1 MEYIELNSVYRP
13 YLSGGYMAVKAIVLV
28 TAELG
33 GAAPAAQAISKIP
46 GVKDVQ
52 EVTGPYDII
61 VTVQADDVNGIGK
74 IVANAIQNAEGVDS
88 TITCIAV
95 DLS

>member
-1 MEYIELNSVYRP
+1 
-13 YLSGGYMAVKAIVLV
+13 MAIKAVVLI

-33 GAAPAAQAISKIP
+33 GAAPAAQAIAKIP

-52 EVTGPYDII
+52 GVTGPYDII
-61 VTVQADDVNGIGK
+61 VTIEADDVSAAGR
-74 IVANAIQNAEGVDS
+74 IVANDIQNAEGVDS

-95 DLS
+95 DLN

>member
-1 MEYIELNSVYRP
+1 
-13 YLSGGYMAVKAIVLV
+13 MAVKAIVLV

-33 GAAPAAQAISKIP
+33 GAAPAAESISKIS
-46 GVKDVQ
+46 GVKEVQ
-52 EVTGPYDII
+52 GVTGPYDII
-61 VTVQADDVNGIGK
+61 VSIEADDVNGIGK
-74 IVANAIQNAEGVDS
+74 IVANDIQNSDGVDS